1 MEKKFELTDNF
12 VKNALGIKLFQI
24 KCTKAFKYANEG
36 DLGGYVEKEENL
48 SQSGNAWVSGN
59 ARVSGNAWVSGYAQ
73 VSGNAWV
80 SGNARVSGYALVE
93 NDHMHCGFD
102 CFGSCNRHTHAY
114 MTNENKVDITCGCF
128 RGNIEEFE
136 RKVKETHAGTIYEK
150 QYKAIINLIKIKF
163 GIDG

>member
-12 VKNALGIKLFQI
+12 MINALGIKLFQI

-48 SQSGNAWVSGN
+48 SQSGNALVSGN
-59 ARVSGNAWVSGYAQ
+59 AQ
-73 VSGNAWV
+73 VK
-80 SGNARVSGYALVE
+80 

-114 MTNENKVDITCGCF
+114 MTKENKVEITCGCF